1 MAHEYLFI
9 DTSAFYSF
17 FDKSDK
23 NHQSISQLINDRT
36 ETFITSNF
44 IVDELVTLL
53 RVRHFEVAQIES
65 YIEAILQENICQLLR
80 INPET
85 ESKAWTML
93 KKYKDVTFSYTDCTS
108 FILMKEHKIK
118 KAISLDEHFVIAG
131 FELVS

>member
-23 NHQSISQLINDRT
+23 NHQRISQLINDRT

-53 RVRHFEVAQIES
+53 RVRHFEVVQIES
-65 YIEAILQENICQLLR
+65 YIEAILQEDICQLLR
-80 INPET
+80 VSPET

-118 KAISLDEHFVIAG
+118 KALSLDEHFVIAG
-131 FELVS
+131 FELAS

>member
-23 NHQSISQLINDRT
+23 NHQRISQLINDRT

-53 RVRHFEVAQIES
+53 RVRHFEVVQIES

-85 ESKAWTML
+85 ELKAWTML

-108 FILMKEHKIK
+108 FILMKEHKIE